1 MPAIEEREIASQPS
15 WLLRSDAVEMA
26 VTHLGAHMDPVIFCR
41 NSPSPVQPY
50 FISPWQGE
58 ETPFKPGNPE
68 IPLRGDFFCM
78 PFGLDPNPDSQ
89 EKHPLHGEPSGS
101 PWEFVAA
108 EEASGVHTLTIGM
121 TPKVR
126 PYRIARTYSLV
137 DGENVVYDCITI
149 RGFSG
154 PATFA
159 HHAMMRAPAQERSLL
174 ISTTPLQ
181 FGMVCPKLLGDPA
194 AGEYQALEIGAEF
207 HSLAQVPSI
216 FKHLPAQDCSSFPAR
231 QGFTDLIQLAQ
242 TGNAADM
249 AWTAAVNTVENYLWF
264 SLKKIETLPTLVMW
278 MENHGRH
285 QTPWNGRTC
294 VVGLEDA
301 CTFFDDG
308 IPISTR
314 SNALSN
320 RGVATHRILSGDP
333 FHIRYI
339 QGVVRTPAGFGR
351 VANAAI
357 TPDAVIFQNAA
368 EETVST
374 RVQSGFLDGKALM
387 R

>member
-1 MPAIEEREIASQPS
+1 MPGIAERETASQPS
-15 WLLRSDAVEMA
+15 WLLQSGNVEMA
-26 VTHLGAHMDPVIFCR
+26 VTHLGAHMAPVTFFR
-41 NSPSPVQPY
+41 NSSSPVQPY

-58 ETPFKPGNPE
+58 EIPFEPGRPE

-78 PFGLDPNPDSQ
+78 PFGLDQNPDSQ

-108 EEASGVHTLTIGM
+108 EETSGVHTLTIGM
-121 TPKVR
+121 TTKVR
-126 PYRIARTYSLV
+126 PCRIARTYSLV
-137 DGENVVYDCITI
+137 DGENVVYDCVTI

-159 HHAMMRAPAQERSLL
+159 HHAMLRVPTQERSLL

-181 FGMVCPKLLGDPA
+181 FGMVCPRLLGDPA
-194 AGEYQALEIGAEF
+194 GGEYQALEIGAEF

-216 FKHLPAQDCSSFPAR
+216 FKHLSAQDCSSFPAR

-242 TGNAADM
+242 TGNAAKPV
-249 AWTAAVNTVENYLWF
+249 WTAVVNTVENYLWF
-264 SLKKIETLPTLVMW
+264 SLKKIETLPTLVIW
-278 MENHGRH
+278 MENRGRH
-285 QTPWNGRTC
+285 QPPWNRRTC

-301 CTFFDDG
+301 CTFFDYG
-308 IPISTR
+308 IPASER
-314 SNALSN
+314 SNAFSS
-320 RGVATHRILSGDP
+320 RGVETHRILSGDP

-339 QGVVRTPAGFGR
+339 QGVVQTPAGFGC
-351 VANAAI
+351 VANADI
-357 TPDAVIFQNAA
+357 TSKGVVFQNARG
-368 EETVST
+368 EEVSAP
-374 RVQSGFLDGKALM
+374 VQTGFLDGKSLA